1 MFHGTLPIKPQ
12 DHAILIARGG
22 TCTQES
28 GHTFRPGAEI
38 GTQLQPRCR
47 VLPIDLSAGDELELR
62 GSLPLS
68 KKERP
73 PLQWEPI
80 LIVEVPCAG
89 ASEQVAARADKAL
102 SA

>member
-1 MFHGTLPIKPQ
+1 MSTL
-12 DHAILIARGG
+12 
-22 TCTQES
+22 TQ
-28 GHTFRPGAEI
+28 
-38 GTQLQPRCR
+38 
-47 VLPIDLSAGDELELR
+47 DLSTEDELELR

-68 KKERP
+68 KKRP